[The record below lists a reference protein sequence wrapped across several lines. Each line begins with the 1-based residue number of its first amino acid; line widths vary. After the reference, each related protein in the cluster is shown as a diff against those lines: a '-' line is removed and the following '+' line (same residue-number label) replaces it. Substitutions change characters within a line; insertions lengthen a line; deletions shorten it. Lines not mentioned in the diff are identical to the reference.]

1 MTGAERKG
9 YSLVELLVVTAI
21 FAILATVL
29 AQIFVAFNQLQRR
42 VANAAVLGQDMRFA
56 TELLVR
62 EARNDEIDYT
72 AYGGTIGA
80 VDTVLKLKKQNGMSV
95 WIGRRTTADSC
106 DLTLTDSC
114 LALSVNGG
122 VTWSQITSG
131 RVSVPAFSVFIRPS
145 DSPFVSVSGS
155 YPNDIQ
161 PFVTINT
168 SLLYKTERPKERVTL
183 QTQTTV
189 SSRVYKR

>member
-9 YSLVELLVVTAI
+9 YTLVELLIVTAI
-21 FAILATVL
+21 FAIMATVL
-29 AQIFVAFNQLQRR
+29 TQIFVSFNQLQRKI
-42 VANAAVLGQDMRFA
+42 ANAAILGQDMRFA
-56 TELLVR
+56 TELIVR

-114 LALSVNGG
+114 IALSVNGG
-122 VTWSQITSG
+122 LTWSQITSG
-131 RVSVPAFSVFIRPS
+131 RVSVPAFSVFIRPTV
-145 DSPFVSVSGS
+145 SPFVPVGGS
-155 YPNDIQ
+155 YPNDTQ
-161 PFVTINT
+161 PFVTVNT
-168 SLLYKTERPKERVTL
+168 SLLYKAERPKDQVTL